1 MYEHFIV
8 NIAYVNV
15 EDIVFVVVEDCL
27 GLFDLHGYQI
37 LCKRSLFK
45 NVF

>member
-1 MYEHFIV
+1 VCEHFTV

-15 EDIVFVVVEDCL
+15 EDIVFVVFEDCL
-27 GLFDLHGYQI
+27 GFFDLLGCQI